1 MSSAVFA
8 FMWCESDST
17 CQAFEGKKD
26 KMEVVFFK
34 WLGFMF
40 HEFCR

>member
-8 FMWCESDST
+8 FTWSESDST

-26 KMEVVFFK
+26 KVEAFF
-34 WLGFMF
+34 LS
-40 HEFCR
+40 R